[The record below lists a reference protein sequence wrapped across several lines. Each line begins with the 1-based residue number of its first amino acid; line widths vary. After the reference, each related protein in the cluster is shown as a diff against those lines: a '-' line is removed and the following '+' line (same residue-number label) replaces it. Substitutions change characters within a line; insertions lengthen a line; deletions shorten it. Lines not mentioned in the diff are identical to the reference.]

1 MFFSETENLLA
12 CVSEYYDRPIIMFI
26 LELLDEMDQV
36 SIFDFLRSEDES
48 LIQFFDRLH
57 SDRKRESH
65 VT

>member
-1 MFFSETENLLA
+1 
-12 CVSEYYDRPIIMFI
+12 MFI
-26 LELLDEMDQV
+26 LERLDEMDQV